1 MEESFF
7 GIDVSKADLDLFI
20 VPSNKALKT
29 TNDEKGIREILRLA
43 KELKPVSIVVEST
56 GVYQNEL
63 VSILV
68 KENLPV
74 VVTNPRRIRDFA
86 KAKNKLAKTDKIDS
100 EIIALFAK
108 EIKPEYRSFKDE
120 TLQELTAL
128 IIKRDQI
135 LNMITAEKN
144 RLEVSHKSVKND
156 ILRTLRTLEKHLRRI
171 DENIDDFLKKEG
183 PVNHKS
189 DILNSVPGVGKIL
202 TSTLLAVMPELGSLN
217 RKQCAS
223 LVGVAPFNKDSGKY
237 RGKKSIWGGRSLVRK
252 VLYMAALSGTR
263 FNEVISAFYN
273 RLISKGKPKKVAIVA
288 CMRKLITIL
297 NSMIKNDT
305 MWDAAV
311 CSAK

>member
-202 TSTLLAVMPELGSLN
+202 TSA
-217 RKQCAS
+217 
-223 LVGVAPFNKDSGKY
+223 
-237 RGKKSIWGGRSLVRK
+237 
-252 VLYMAALSGTR
+252 
-263 FNEVISAFYN
+263 
-273 RLISKGKPKKVAIVA
+273 
-288 CMRKLITIL
+288 
-297 NSMIKNDT
+297 
-305 MWDAAV
+305 
-311 CSAK
+311 

>member
-20 VPSNKALKT
+20 VPSNKVLKT
-29 TNDEKGIREILRLA
+29 TNDEKGIEEIVKIA
-43 KELKPVSIVVEST
+43 KELKPASIVVEST
-56 GVYQNEL
+56 GVYQNNL
-63 VSILV
+63 VFSLL

-128 IIKRDQI
+128 IIRRDQI
-135 LNMITAEKN
+135 INMITAEKN
-144 RLEVSHKSVKND
+144 RLEVSHKSVRND
-156 ILRTLRTLEKHLRRI
+156 ILRIVRTLEKHLRRI
-171 DENIDDFLKKEG
+171 DEDIDDFLKKEG
-183 PVNHKS
+183 PINHKS

-202 TSTLLAVMPELGSLN
+202 TTTLLAVMPELGTLN

-237 RGKKSIWGGRSLVRK
+237 RGKKSIWGGRSFIRK
-252 VLYMAALSGTR
+252 ILYMSTLSSIR
-263 FNEVISAFYN
+263 FNDVIRTFYD
-273 RLISKGKPKKVAIVA
+273 RLVSKGKPKKVAIVA

-297 NSMIKNDT
+297 NSMMKNDK
-305 MWDAAV
+305 MWDATML
-311 CSAK
+311 SA

>member
-128 IIKRDQI
+128 IIRRDQI

>member
-20 VPSNKALKT
+20 VPSNKVLKT
-29 TNDEKGIREILRLA
+29 TNDEKGIEEIVKIA
-43 KELKPVSIVVEST
+43 KELKPASIVVEST
-56 GVYQNEL
+56 GVYQNNL
-63 VSILV
+63 VFSLL
-68 KENLPV
+68 KENLPIV
-74 VVTNPRRIRDFA
+74 VINPRRIRDFA

-128 IIKRDQI
+128 ITRRDQI
-135 LNMITAEKN
+135 INMITAEKN
-144 RLEVSHKSVKND
+144 RLEVSHKSVRND
-156 ILRTLRTLEKHLRRI
+156 ILRIVRTLEKHLRRI
-171 DENIDDFLKKEG
+171 DEDIDDFLKKEG
-183 PVNHKS
+183 PINHKS

-202 TSTLLAVMPELGSLN
+202 TTTLLAVMPELGTLN

-237 RGKKSIWGGRSLVRK
+237 KGKKRIWGGRAPIRK
-252 VLYMAALSGTR
+252 VLYMAVISGIR
-263 FNEVISAFYN
+263 FNIAIKTFYD
-273 RLISKGKPKKVAIVA
+273 RLVLKGKPKKVAISA

-297 NSMIKNDT
+297 NSMLKNNT
-305 MWDAAV
+305 LWDSKRWA
-311 CSAK
+311 S

>member
-20 VPSNKALKT
+20 VPSNKTLKT

-43 KELKPVSIVVEST
+43 KELKPASIVVEST
-56 GVYQNEL
+56 GVYQNGL
-63 VSILV
+63 VSVLV

-128 IIKRDQI
+128 IIRRDQI

-156 ILRTLRTLEKHLRRI
+156 ILRIVRTLEKHLRRI

-223 LVGVAPFNKDSGKY
+223 LVGVAPFNKDSGRY
-237 RGKKSIWGGRSLVRK
+237 RGKKSIWGGRSFVRK

-273 RLISKGKPKKVAIVA
+273 RLLSKGKPKKVAIVA

-311 CSAK
+311 CSVK

>member
-1 MEESFF
+1 MS
-7 GIDVSKADLDLFI
+7 DRDRYACPKLSATYVRRKPLRVSE
-20 VPSNKALKT
+20 T
-29 TNDEKGIREILRLA
+29 TAIR
-43 KELKPVSIVVEST
+43 
-56 GVYQNEL
+56 N
-63 VSILV
+63 
-68 KENLPV
+68 
-74 VVTNPRRIRDFA
+74 
-86 KAKNKLAKTDKIDS
+86 
-100 EIIALFAK
+100 
-108 EIKPEYRSFKDE
+108 
-120 TLQELTAL
+120 
-128 IIKRDQI
+128 
-135 LNMITAEKN
+135 
-144 RLEVSHKSVKND
+144 
-156 ILRTLRTLEKHLRRI
+156 
-171 DENIDDFLKKEG
+171 
-183 PVNHKS
+183 KS